1 MDNAKL
7 RKNYKCTEGT
17 DYYSRAG
24 HDCYYEDNS
33 GVIVA
38 LIVLIVVVITFIVIR
53 YIRKK
58 RKKKNIDLY
67 ELLDKQKEKVESEEK
82 K

>member
-1 MDNAKL
+1 MNNAKL

-33 GVIVA
+33 VVIVT
-38 LIVLIVVVITFIVIR
+38 LIVLIVIIIIFIVIH
-53 YIRKK
+53 YIKKK
-58 RKKKNIDLY
+58 RRKNVDLY
-67 ELLDKQKEKVESEEK
+67 ELLNKQKEQVESEEK